1 MRPSTPQPPSP
12 SGGGQGLKSAS
23 PSGGG
28 QGLKSPSPSGGGQG
42 GGARKRASAA
52 KPAGWRPGWFDKRLA
67 WLQNRRN
74 WIVLVGVAAG
84 LMLLLVLGTFAYAFA
99 TLPDPSK
106 LDLTGGSVVI
116 KDRNGALIEA
126 RNAQGARV
134 SPVKLGQISPL
145 LRNATIAVED
155 KNFYHH
161 GGIDWARVIKAGVID
176 TIARRPE
183 QGAST
188 IDEQLAKIAV
198 LQSPKKSIL
207 VKLREAMVA
216 TSLESR
222 YTKDQIL
229 ETYLNAI
236 FYGHHATGIEAA
248 SQVYFGKHASELT
261 LAEASMLAGL
271 PNGPS
276 YYDPLLHNDRA
287 KVRQAIVLDAM
298 VREKMIDQAQADEA
312 KNAPLNFVFKEN
324 RSSQAP
330 HFVDFVFEQ
339 LDSLYGPSVV
349 NKGGFTVKTTIDL
362 KLQQAAVHAVA
373 VGQQRLG
380 SLGADNGD
388 FLAIDPKTGEIL
400 AMVGSADFFNNDI
413 QGQFNVVTG
422 LRQPGSSFKP
432 YAYEQAFKSHKLT
445 MGNMLDDTSRH
456 FAGGQFHDFDFRDM
470 GMITAHQALLLS
482 RNIPALETMQTAG
495 VDSVVNLAHQMGIT
509 SNLKSEVT
517 TAIGSSEVRLLDHA
531 VGYGVFA
538 NGGTRHDPVS
548 VLEVQDSQGHTLD
561 KPNAPQ
567 AKQVITAQEAYLIT
581 YILKDYSSQWNLGWN
596 KPFAGKSGT
605 TNDYH
610 DAWMM
615 AYSPNLVIGAWVGH
629 TGPGDQNMH
638 GVFGTMVGSSVL
650 KDFINTGLSQANF
663 KVESFQR
670 PSGLVDGTACQS
682 NANVAPSSSPSASPS
697 SGGSSNSS
705 EKELYLPGTECKA
718 APTPSASATP
728 SPSPS
733 LLPSILPSP
742 SDLLPTPTPSASAT
756 PAPTPT
762 PTAPAPS
769 ASTSP

>member
-1 MRPSTPQPPSP
+1 V
-12 SGGGQGLKSAS
+12 SG
-23 PSGGG
+23 P
-28 QGLKSPSPSGGGQG
+28 
-42 GGARKRASAA
+42 RKRASAA
-52 KPAGWRPGWFDKRLA
+52 KSAGWFQDRLV
-67 WLQNRRN
+67 WLKIRRH
-74 WIVLVGVAAG
+74 WMTVVGIVIG
-84 LMLLLVLGTFAYAFA
+84 LILLLVLGTVAYAAA

-106 LDLTGGSVVI
+106 LDLAGGTIVI
-116 KDRNGALIEA
+116 QDRHNIPIEE

-134 SPVKLGQISPL
+134 NPVKLAQISPL
-145 LRNATIAVED
+145 LRKATIAVED
-155 KNFYHH
+155 KNFYQH
-161 GGIDWARVIKAGVID
+161 GGIDWARLVKAGIID
-176 TIARRPE
+176 TISRRPA

-198 LQSPKKSIL
+198 LQSPKKSLL

-216 TSLESR
+216 VSLESR

-229 ETYLNAI
+229 EMYLNTI

-248 SQVYFGKHASELT
+248 SQVYFGKHASELN
-261 LAEASMLAGL
+261 LAEASLLAGL
-271 PNGPS
+271 PNAPS
-276 YYDPLLHNDRA
+276 YYDPLLHLDRA

-298 VREKMIDQAQADEA
+298 ARQNVISQAQADQA
-312 KNAPLNFVFKEN
+312 KDAPLTFVFKES

-339 LDSLYGPSVV
+339 LESLYGPSVV
-349 NKGGFTVKTTIDL
+349 SRGGFVVKTTLDL
-362 KLQQAAVHAVA
+362 NLQKAAEHAVA
-373 VGQQRLG
+373 VGQQKLG

-400 AMVGSADFFNNDI
+400 AMVGSADFFNTDI
-413 QGQFNVVTG
+413 KGQFNVVTG
-422 LRQPGSSFKP
+422 FRQPGSSFKP
-432 YAYEQAFKSHKLT
+432 YVYEQAFRSHKLT
-445 MGNMLDDTSRH
+445 MGNLLDDTSRH

-495 VDSVVNLAHQMGIT
+495 IDNVISLAHDMGIT

-517 TAIGSSEVRLLDHA
+517 TAIGSSEVRMLDHA

-538 NGGTRHDPVS
+538 SGGTHHDPVS
-548 VLEVQDSQGHTLD
+548 ILEVDDMQGKTLD
-561 KPNAPQ
+561 KPNPPQ
-567 AKQVITAQEAYLIT
+567 GKQVLTPQEAYLIT
-581 YILKDYSSQWNLGWN
+581 YILKDYSSAWNLGWN

-650 KDFINTGLSQANF
+650 KDFINNGLSQANF

-670 PSGLVDGTACQS
+670 PSGLVDGTACQN
-682 NANVAPSSSPSASPS
+682 NANVAPSPSASASPS
-697 SGGSSNSS
+697 PTSSASPGGS
-705 EKELYLPGTECKA
+705 EKELYLPGTECV
-718 APTPSASATP
+718 APPPTP

-733 LLPSILPSP
+733 PSP
-742 SDLLPTPTPSASAT
+742 SDLLSPVPSIVPSGITPSPSPSPSSTPTPAAS
-756 PAPTPT
+756 
-762 PTAPAPS
+762 PS
-769 ASTSP
+769 ASPATSP